1 MKKPIAVI
9 SMVRNDSFFAN
20 KWISYYGAQFGFQ
33 NLYLFIDGMDQPL
46 PEKASKINC
55 FQIPHLYLK
64 RAKADRKR
72 AKKISDFANS
82 LYSSYHAVL
91 AMDIDEFLVLDP
103 KIKLSLKEY
112 LQKDFKTDSC
122 SALGLDVGQH
132 PKFEDSIDLN
142 KTFLSQRKYAKVSD
156 RYTKPIA
163 SFKAIQWGSGF
174 HRIKGKNYIIDP
186 NLFLFHFGLVDKET
200 SMQKSNDN
208 ELLTSGWRGHIRRR
222 ISLFKELETSKP
234 FEGDMLFDKARAYL
248 NKTRKWYSW
257 NKPAPLKFPSIIKI
271 PKRFQKIV

>member
-1 MKKPIAVI
+1 MEKPIAVI

-20 KWISYYGAQFGFQ
+20 KWISYYGAQFGYQ
-33 NLYLFIDGMDQPL
+33 NLYLFIDGIDQPL

-72 AKKISDFANS
+72 AEKISDFAKS

-103 KIKLSLKEY
+103 KNKLSLKEY

-156 RYTKPIA
+156 RYTKPIV
-163 SFKAIQWGSGF
+163 SFKPIQWGSGF

-200 SMQKSNDN
+200 SIQKSNDN
-208 ELLTSGWRGHIRRR
+208 ELLTSGWSGHIRRR
-222 ISLFKELETSKP
+222 LSLFKELETTSP
-234 FEGDMLFDKARAYL
+234 LEGDILFDKARAYL
-248 NKTRKWYSW
+248 NKMRKWYSW
-257 NKPAPLKFPSIIKI
+257 NKPAPLKFRSIIKI
-271 PKRFQKIV
+271 PKRFQNIV

>member
-1 MKKPIAVI
+1 MEKPIAVI

-20 KWISYYGAQFGFQ
+20 KWISYYGAQFGYQ
-33 NLYLFIDGMDQPL
+33 NLYLFIDGIDQPL

-55 FQIPHLYLK
+55 FQIPHLHLK

-72 AKKISDFANS
+72 AKKISDFANF

-103 KIKLSLKEY
+103 KIKLSLEEY

-132 PKFEDSIDLN
+132 PKFEETIDLN

-156 RYTKPIA
+156 RYTKPIV

-174 HRIKGKNYIIDP
+174 HRIKGKDYIIDP

-200 SMQKSNDN
+200 SMLKSNDN

-222 ISLFKELETSKP
+222 LSLFKELETTSP
-234 FEGDMLFDKARAYL
+234 LEGDMLFDKARAYL

-257 NKPAPLKFPSIIKI
+257 NKPALSLIHI
-271 PKRFQKIV
+271 

>member
-1 MKKPIAVI
+1 MEKPIAVI

-55 FQIPHLYLK
+55 FQIPHLHLK

-174 HRIKGKNYIIDP
+174 HRIKGKNYNIDP

-200 SMQKSNDN
+200 SMQKSNDTD
-208 ELLTSGWRGHIRRR
+208 LLTLGWRGHIRRR
-222 ISLFKELETSKP
+222 LSLFKELETSIP